1 MLNIVSWN
9 IARRP
14 EAWRELLNSGADI
27 ALLQEVC
34 PPPSD
39 VAERVDAGPEPWHTD
54 GAGTHRPWRTA
65 VVGLNPQVRLE
76 RHVPRSV
83 ADASPGELAVS
94 RLGTLTAATAYRDG
108 LDAPITVVSLYSAW
122 ERPWAST
129 RSDWI
134 YADASAHRLISD
146 LTVFVGAQKGHR
158 IIAAGD
164 LNILYG
170 HGEHGSEYWAAR
182 YRTIFDR
189 MAALG
194 IPFVGPQAP
203 CGRQADPWPREL
215 PSDSKNVPTYHTS
228 SQTPETATRQ
238 LDFVFA
244 SKEIEKLV
252 TVYAMNNPR
261 DWGPSDHCRTLIQV
275 RAEPVQPIQQD
286 TTSVSSLPTFS
297 S

>member
-27 ALLQEVC
+27 ALLQEAC

-39 VAERVDAGPEPWHTD
+39 IAERVDAGPEPWHTD
-54 GAGTHRPWRTA
+54 GAGTYRPWRAA
-65 VVGLNPQVRLE
+65 VVSLNPQLRLE
-76 RHVPRSV
+76 RHAPRSV
-83 ADASPGELAVS
+83 ADASSRELAVS
-94 RLGTLTAATAYRDG
+94 RLGTLAAATVCKDG

-122 ERPWAST
+122 ERPLAAS
-129 RSDWI
+129 RSEWI

-146 LTVFVGAQKGHR
+146 LTMFIGTQRGHR

-164 LNILYG
+164 LNILHG
-170 HGEHGSEYWAAR
+170 HGENGSKYWAGR
-182 YRTIFDR
+182 YQTIFDR

-203 CGRQADPWPREL
+203 HGRQADPWPGEL
-215 PSDSKNVPTYHTS
+215 PGDSKNVPTFHTS
-228 SQTPETATRQ
+228 SQTPEAATRQ

-244 SKEIEKLV
+244 SEELKKLV
-252 TVYAMNNPR
+252 SVYAMNEPR
-261 DWGPSDHCRTLIQV
+261 DWGPSDHCRVLIQV
-275 RAEPVQPIQQD
+275 RAEPVQHIRQD
-286 TTSVSSLPTFS
+286 IASGPSLPTVS